1 MGSNWIG
8 PWLAA
13 VLLVVAPGGASTQEA
28 LTPEQ
33 KRAVEGVV
41 REYLLSNPEIV
52 RDALIELQRRQEEAQ
67 QAARQGS
74 IAELHDYV
82 ATMSPD
88 FTKGDSKAETAVIEF
103 FDYRCPYCK
112 AVTASIDRVIEEDKG
127 VRVVLIEFPILGED
141 SVFASRAAI
150 ASRAQ
155 GKYMEFHNAMMSYR
169 GSLGQDTVLE
179 VAEDVGIDVEKLK
192 TDMQAPEVDALIRRH
207 HEIAEKLG
215 VTGTPAFVIGQ
226 EMVPGAI
233 DTDTLRAKIE
243 RARQS

>member
-1 MGSNWIG
+1 MRSNWIG
-8 PWLAA
+8 PWLASA
-13 VLLVVAPGGASTQEA
+13 LLVAAPGSAGAQEG

-33 KRAVEGVV
+33 KQAVEGVV
-41 REYLLSNPEIV
+41 REYLLSHPEIV
-52 RDALIELQRRQEEAQ
+52 RDALIELQRRQEETE
-67 QAARQGS
+67 QAARQGA

-82 ATMSPD
+82 ATMPAD

-112 AVTASIDRVIEEDKG
+112 TVTTRLDQVIKEDGG

-141 SVFASRAAI
+141 SLFASRAAI

-155 GKYMEFHNAMMSYR
+155 GKYMAFHNAMMNYR
-169 GSLGQDTVLE
+169 GNLGQDTVLK
-179 VAEDVGIDVEKLK
+179 VAEDVGIDVEKLE
-192 TDMQAPEVDALIRRH
+192 TDMQAPEVEALIRQH
-207 HEIAEKLG
+207 HKFAEKLG

-233 DTDTLRAKIE
+233 DIDTLRAKIE